1 MKLFRAA
8 TLLALIAAVPACDFI
23 KQKLGKGDEDAAADA
38 GVAET
43 ETDASAATT
52 PETPAELASN
62 EDDIARFPDET
73 KLENVA
79 ATAKRP
85 YSVRDA
91 PPAGAIVTTLAVGQ
105 NVTQIAQRQ
114 KYFLITL
121 DDPKTSK
128 KLMGWIHGDAFVP
141 AAVDAGSVPEP
152 KCAAGEVALFG
163 DTPFCGKVCDKDGDC
178 PSGQACKGSA
188 AKWNKGKSGDSVT
201 VCTVFNAHDAGAPAA
216 DAGGGGL
223 KLVTT
228 LDAGTTALDAGG
240 GGSKTTPIPTPTTDI
255 VPAVDG
261 KCAPGFVVVKKDGK
275 CHKLCPKPADCR
287 AAFYCGKCDGQNT
300 CNDVRNFCAQ

>member
-1 MKLFRAA
+1 MKIFRGV
-8 TLLALIAAVPACDFI
+8 TVLSLILSVSACDFI
-23 KQKLGKGDEDAAADA
+23 KQKLGKGEAEEAGADAATATAEDAGAAPA
-38 GVAET
+38 
-43 ETDASAATT
+43 
-52 PETPAELASN
+52 PTPAAGLAAN

-79 ATAKRP
+79 ATAKRQ
-85 YSVRDA
+85 YNVRDA
-91 PPAGAIVTTLAVGQ
+91 PPAGALVAGLAPGQ
-105 NVTQIAQRQ
+105 AVTQIASRQ
-114 KYFLITL
+114 KYFLITF
-121 DDPKTSK
+121 DDAKQGK
-128 KLMGWIHGDAFVP
+128 KLMGWVHGDAFLAAP
-141 AAVDAGSVPEP
+141 AENTAIEP
-152 KCAAGEVALFG
+152 KCAAGETALMG
-163 DTPFCGKVCDKDGDC
+163 DSAFCGKVCAKDADC

-188 AKWNKGKSGDSVT
+188 AKWNKGKAGDSVT
-201 VCTVFNAHDAGAPAA
+201 VCTVFAVHDAGAPAAA

-228 LDAGTTALDAGG
+228 LDAGQPAAIDAGA
-240 GGSKTTPIPTPTTDI
+240 KPIPTPTTDI

-300 CNDVRNFCAQ
+300 CNDVRNFCPN